1 MKYFVTGG
9 AGFIGSNM
17 VDFLAKNPEN
27 SVVIYDNFSTG
38 IREFLEGA
46 LKLPNVKLIEGDL
59 LDEKKLDEAMA
70 GAEFVMHFAA
80 NADIR
85 HGLEHPRKDLEQNTI
100 GTFNMLEAMRKNNVK
115 KIVFSSTGPVY
126 GEPKVFPTPEDCP
139 FPVQTSLYAASKLAG
154 EGMIAAYCEGFGMTA
169 YIFRFVSILGERYP
183 HGFCFD
189 FYKRL
194 LANPNELFVYGN
206 GKQRKSYL
214 YIGDCIS
221 AIMTAVQ
228 KSTGKVNIY
237 NLGTDEYIEVNQSIQ
252 WICEYMGLKPKLKY
266 SGGERGWIGDNPF
279 VFLDCSR
286 IKALGWR
293 AEYSIKDAIV
303 KTLKYLEANKWL
315 LAKRI

>member
-17 VDFLAKNPEN
+17 VDNLAKNPET

-38 IREFLEGA
+38 IREFIEGT
-46 LKLPNVKLIEGDL
+46 LKLPNIKLIEGDL
-59 LDEKKLDEAMA
+59 LDEKILNVAMA
-70 GAEFVMHFAA
+70 DAEFVMHFAA

-85 HGLEHPRKDLEQNTI
+85 HGLEHPKKDLEQNTI
-100 GTFNMLEAMRKNNVK
+100 GTFNVLEAMRKNNVK

-214 YIGDCIS
+214 YLGDCIR
-221 AIMTAVQ
+221 AIMTAIE

-237 NLGTDEYIEVNQSIQ
+237 NLGTDEYIEVNQSID
-252 WICEYMGLKPKLKY
+252 WICEYMGLKPELKY

-286 IKALGWR
+286 IKALGWK
-293 AEYSIKDAIV
+293 AEYSIKDAIL
-303 KTLKYLEANKWL
+303 KTLKYLEENKWL
-315 LAKRI
+315 LEKRI